1 MDYSK
6 KRSEYSEQ
14 VSVFLWAAMYES
26 MYPDLWLMS
35 GSIMGG
41 TKIPFKILAKWKKSG
56 MKKGK
61 PDIQLPVARG
71 GYIGLWIELKQAG
84 GRDPSSDQVEYLT
97 KLAKAGHYAC
107 CCKGSEA
114 AIQTIKRYVNGKIIK
129 GGAQDGIFDERQNGF
144 HAY

>member
-14 VSVFLWAAMYES
+14 VAVFLWAMMYEK

-41 TKIPFKILAKWKKSG
+41 TKVPFKILAKWKKSG

-71 GYIGLWIELKQAG
+71 GFIGLWIELKVRG
-84 GRDPSSDQVEYLT
+84 GKNPSPDQVTYLT
-97 KLAKAGHYAC
+97 RLSEAGHCCY
-107 CCKGSEA
+107 CCKGSDA
-114 AIQTIKRYVNGKIIK
+114 AIEIIKRYVNGKIIK
-129 GGAQDGIFDERQNGF
+129 GGSQDEIFDERQSGF
-144 HAY
+144 HPY